1 MSNATCTLTSC
12 SPDGSLGGFGSVLV
26 WLSHVLIGISALSYS
41 IAFNLI
47 WDATANVKQIHAMDP
62 VLKEN
67 GIKSADKVYEVLA
80 NCEDQVVK
88 HIAFWLLSLQR
99 TWACFQTALGVG
111 LWCIIFMMPIKH
123 RAPVHFLVGYLQ
135 MVVGLVASSLVFGGP
150 FPDLVVKFGGAKPG
164 SVAPEKNDAKGMP
177 RPGSIV
183 KSDFYSHEVLGM
195 INVALG
201 VLCLLS
207 D

>member
-1 MSNATCTLTSC
+1 
-12 SPDGSLGGFGSVLV
+12 
-26 WLSHVLIGISALSYS
+26 
-41 IAFNLI
+41 
-47 WDATANVKQIHAMDP
+47 
-62 VLKEN
+62 
-67 GIKSADKVYEVLA
+67 
-80 NCEDQVVK
+80 
-88 HIAFWLLSLQR
+88 
-99 TWACFQTALGVG
+99 
-111 LWCIIFMMPIKH
+111 MMPIKH

-150 FPDLVVKFGGAKPG
+150 FPDLVVKFGGTKPG